1 MNDPQCCVSR
11 LLPSL
16 GYLRFKLQ
24 ACEFFLPAL
33 LCLTGNQKK
42 LLREGWR
49 EKLRVS
55 SCGV

>member
-1 MNDPQCCVSR
+1 MNDPQCCVLR

-24 ACEFFLPAL
+24 ACESFLSAL

-49 EKLRVS
+49 EAQ
-55 SCGV
+55 GV